1 MADFAP
7 APRVFTQGVARLPD
21 PDPDMSP
28 NEVMRHY
35 ARNYPDLNT
44 GAVEGPVL
52 AGGEQVFTFKRGIGV
67 KG

>member
-1 MADFAP
+1 MPQFTAS
-7 APRVFTQGVARLPD
+7 PRVFVHGAARLPD

-28 NEVMRHY
+28 QEVLRHY

-44 GAVEGPVL
+44 GAVEGPVQID
-52 AGGEQVFTFKRGIGV
+52 GESVFTFKRGIGV